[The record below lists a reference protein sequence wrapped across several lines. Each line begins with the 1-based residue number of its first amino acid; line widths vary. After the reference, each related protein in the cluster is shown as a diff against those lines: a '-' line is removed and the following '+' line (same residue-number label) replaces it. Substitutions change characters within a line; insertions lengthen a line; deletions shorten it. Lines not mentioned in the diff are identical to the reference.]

1 MIRPATLLTKSS
13 RNQPVRTG
21 KMVSKWHLFLP
32 KESMSGVMMKLPIIS
47 AKPTMDAETYYNFT
61 FNHTDV
67 KKAKVCLSHHNAKIK
82 IENLFSLRKNI
93 PWIG

>member
-1 MIRPATLLTKSS
+1 
-13 RNQPVRTG
+13 
-21 KMVSKWHLFLP
+21 
-32 KESMSGVMMKLPIIS
+32 MMKLPIIN

-93 PWIG
+93 PWIGYLTHRLALNLKNPWFP